1 VRVGIMDNPLKKPE
15 QATCVCNR
23 SDGLFIPSRQV
34 SFLVASLLM
43 MFFITFLGGYFF
55 GKKYMVEQFVA
66 KIEQDSFA
74 DQIYSS
80 LCALGE
86 CDPEELR
93 ALAAQESGGEVT
105 DMCEATDQ
113 EPQEAAPLIAQTQ
126 QLSQE
131 EPQMEVQ
138 EVASVDQLKQEI
150 ASQEVPIN
158 TKSYYALLAGYGTEL
173 AADKFVKRLAQK
185 NISAITKKHISK
197 TAKGAQRSWF
207 QVVTR
212 EYSDR
217 DTLQKLV
224 DRITKEEKLKGVSIV
239 TC

>member
-1 VRVGIMDNPLKKPE
+1 MDNPLKKPE
-15 QATCVCNR
+15 QVTCVCNR
-23 SDGLFIPSRQV
+23 SDGLFIPNRQV
-34 SFLVASLLM
+34 SLLVASLLM

-86 CDPEELR
+86 CDPDELR
-93 ALAAQESGGEVT
+93 ALAAQESEGDIS
-105 DMCEATDQ
+105 DMCEVTDQ
-113 EPQEAAPLIAQTQ
+113 EPQEAASSAVQ
-126 QLSQE
+126 QLSLE
-131 EPQMEVQ
+131 EPQAEVQEMVSVDQLTQ
-138 EVASVDQLKQEI
+138 EVASQEI
-150 ASQEVPIN
+150 PID

-173 AADKFVKRLAQK
+173 AANKFVKRLAQK
-185 NISAITKKHISK
+185 NISATTKKHISK